1 VLCAK
6 QMRSRDANVCRETS
20 RETRGLIML
29 DGAGEL
35 LYLDTAA
42 RQILCYPGRA
52 ASDAEERKEILRRVR
67 SEVLDGHHGSQN
79 QIFITSGRRQY
90 GCSIF
95 VSDEFSPNSAIV
107 SIVLVRRS
115 RRNEDLR
122 RSCEQHRLTPR
133 ESQAVLLLT
142 KGLTTKQMAP
152 QMNISANT
160 VKNFIRLIMV
170 KLGVTTRSGIVGKIS
185 SRN

>member
-6 QMRSRDANVCRETS
+6 MRSRDANGCRETM
-20 RETRGLIML
+20 REPRGLVML

-35 LYLDTAA
+35 LYADTAA
-42 RQILCYPGRA
+42 RKILCYPKSADGE
-52 ASDAEERKEILRRVR
+52 AEERKEILRRVH
-67 SEVLDGHHGSQN
+67 SEVLDGHNGSHSEVS
-79 QIFITSGRRQY
+79 ITSGRRQY
-90 GCSIF
+90 LCSTF
-95 VSDEFSPNSAIV
+95 VSDEVSPESAIV

-122 RSCEQHRLTPR
+122 RSCEQHGLTPR
-133 ESQAVLLLT
+133 ESEAVLLLT
-142 KGLTTKQMAP
+142 KGLTTKQIAQ
-152 QMNISANT
+152 QMNISAHT
-160 VKNFIRLIMV
+160 VKNFIHLIMV

>member
-1 VLCAK
+1 
-6 QMRSRDANVCRETS
+6 
-20 RETRGLIML
+20 ML

-35 LYLDTAA
+35 LYVDTAA
-42 RQILCYPGRA
+42 RQILCYPRRA
-52 ASDAEERKEILRRVR
+52 GDAEERKEILRRVR
-67 SEVLDGHHGSQN
+67 SEVLHGHNAHNGSQN

-90 GCSIF
+90 GCNIF
-95 VSDEFSPNSAIV
+95 VSDEFSPKSAIV

-133 ESQAVLLLT
+133 ESEAVLLLT
-142 KGLTTKQMAP
+142 KGLTTKQIA
-152 QMNISANT
+152 QEMNISANT
-160 VKNFIRLIMV
+160 VKNFIHLIMV